1 MFGTLFNVLKI
12 AQLHVYKMKNIKQ
25 TLHVKKLLMDY
36 LKLYIEFYLR
46 VSGVPI
52 NQFEILL
59 SIIQYL
65 KLQWMSTKLTSFKKL
80 CPGLLKLS
88 NVLLWYEMV
97 KKKNMKYC
105 TKNNKHCYAY
115 RVLLA
120 NTNTSFSFS
129 LLTRSNTGFQIK
141 KRKKNF
147 SKMVHLDAKK
157 KINKYT

>member
-1 MFGTLFNVLKI
+1 
-12 AQLHVYKMKNIKQ
+12 
-25 TLHVKKLLMDY
+25 MDY

-46 VSGVPI
+46 VPGVPI

-80 CPGLLKLS
+80 CTGLLKLS

-97 KKKNMKYC
+97 KKNMKYC

-120 NTNTSFSFS
+120 NTNRSFSFS

-141 KRKKNF
+141 KKKEKF
-147 SKMVHLDAKK
+147 L
-157 KINKYT
+157 

>member
-1 MFGTLFNVLKI
+1 
-12 AQLHVYKMKNIKQ
+12 
-25 TLHVKKLLMDY
+25 MDY

-46 VSGVPI
+46 VPGVPI

-80 CPGLLKLS
+80 CTGLLKLS

-97 KKKNMKYC
+97 KKNMKYC

-141 KRKKNF
+141 KKERKTLLKWYIL
-147 SKMVHLDAKK
+147 M
-157 KINKYT
+157 

>member
-1 MFGTLFNVLKI
+1 
-12 AQLHVYKMKNIKQ
+12 
-25 TLHVKKLLMDY
+25 
-36 LKLYIEFYLR
+36 
-46 VSGVPI
+46 
-52 NQFEILL
+52 
-59 SIIQYL
+59 
-65 KLQWMSTKLTSFKKL
+65 MSTKLTSFKKL
-80 CPGLLKLS
+80 YTGLLKLS
-88 NVLLWYEMV
+88 NVLLWYEV
-97 KKKNMKYC
+97 VKKNMKYC

>member
-1 MFGTLFNVLKI
+1 MFQSTN
-12 AQLHVYKMKNIKQ
+12 
-25 TLHVKKLLMDY
+25 
-36 LKLYIEFYLR
+36 
-46 VSGVPI
+46 
-52 NQFEILL
+52 FEILL
-59 SIIQYL
+59 SIIQYH

-80 CPGLLKLS
+80 CTGLLKLS

-97 KKKNMKYC
+97 KKNMKYC

-120 NTNTSFSFS
+120 NTNRSFSFS
-129 LLTRSNTGFQIK
+129 LLTRSNTGFQIKK

-157 KINKYT
+157 KINKYTWISHYKYKDAPWYFSPLDSQIFFG